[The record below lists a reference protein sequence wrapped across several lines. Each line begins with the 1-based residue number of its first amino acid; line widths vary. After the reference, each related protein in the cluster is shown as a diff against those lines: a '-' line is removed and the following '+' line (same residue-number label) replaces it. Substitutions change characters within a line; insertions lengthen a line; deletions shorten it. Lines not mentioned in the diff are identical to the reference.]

1 MWTFLRWLA
10 GVNRARK
17 HLQTMF
23 DDDEITELHVR
34 PWTPVR
40 SVRGRF
46 IHMCHDGT
54 HTLCGVRLRTLVPEP
69 EREVDCFECYQA
81 LTFN

>member
-1 MWTFLRWLA
+1 MWNPLRRLARFLR
-10 GVNRARK
+10 GRSNV
-17 HLQTMF
+17 QTMY
-23 DDDEITELHVR
+23 DDEEVTDRHVR

-46 IHMCHDGT
+46 IHMCHDGS
-54 HTLCGVRLRTLVPEP
+54 HTLCGVRLRTIVAEP

>member
-1 MWTFLRWLA
+1 MWTLLRWMAGLA
-10 GVNRARK
+10 QSRNHVPPM
-17 HLQTMF
+17 Q
-23 DDDEITELHVR
+23 DDEVTDHHVR

-46 IHMCHDGT
+46 IHMTHDGT
-54 HTLCGVRLRTLVPEP
+54 HTLCGVRLRTLVAEP
-69 EREVDCFECYQA
+69 DREVDCFECYQA